1 MRLFN
6 VGGMCFIM
14 KWIDKN
20 KQLPPIGE
28 FEDVSIYVLVTDGN
42 MIGHGHYNFD
52 SEKWTYDMPGYVEQN
67 DNSITHWMMFP
78 ELPS

>member
-1 MRLFN
+1 MLIHI

-14 KWIDKN
+14 NWIDKN
-20 KQLPPIGE
+20 KKLPPLGE
-28 FEDVSIYVLVTDGN
+28 FEDTSIFVLVTDGN
-42 MIGHGHYNFD
+42 MIGHGRYNYD

-67 DNSITHWMMFP
+67 DNSITHWMIFP